1 MISNLIKRI
10 LKKLECNLKDLERYS
25 EIEYS
30 VLWRML
36 NYNQTPT
43 DKQISKLERVL
54 KEKTDY
60 KIEYI
65 NRQLKKYKAGVYENI
80 KGDC

>member
-1 MISNLIKRI
+1 
-10 LKKLECNLKDLERYS
+10 
-25 EIEYS
+25 
-30 VLWRML
+30 ML

-54 KEKTDY
+54 TEKTDY

-65 NRQLKKYKAGVYENI
+65 NRQLNKYKAGVYGNI
-80 KGDC
+80 KGDR